1 MNTRAFLALLL
12 LAALPLAACSGI
24 ETKAEY
30 PTARGGRNPSTK
42 DPGSIFG
49 DGGLDLFG
57 DRRSKTAEAGTGI
70 GVNSFLWRASLDTIS
85 FMPVSAADPF
95 GGTILTDWQSPAGTP
110 GERLKVNIY
119 ILDRMLRAD
128 GLRVSVF
135 RQVRDAHGQW
145 VDAAVAEGTARKLE
159 DTILT
164 RARQM
169 RQAQSAPVS
178 R

>member
-1 MNTRAFLALLL
+1 MNIRVFLALLL
-12 LAALPLAACSGI
+12 IAAVPLSACSGI

-30 PTARGGRNPSTK
+30 PTAIGHQNPSTK

-49 DGGLDLFG
+49 EGGLDLFG
-57 DRRSKTAEAGTGI
+57 DRKKTEDTGPGI

-95 GGTILTDWQSPAGTP
+95 GGTILTDWQSPAGNP
-110 GERLKVNIY
+110 DERLKVNIY
-119 ILDRMLRAD
+119 ILDRMLRSD

-135 RQVRDAHGQW
+135 RQVRDASGQW
-145 VDAAVAEGTARKLE
+145 VDAAVTEGTASKLE

-169 RQAQSAPVS
+169 RQAQATTTA